1 VVNCQVVRPFA
12 ATARVTSRSCSTLLE
27 RRLTDFGA
35 DEPFAKVPAKL
46 KEHYGI
52 ELPLHLARTITEKH
66 AQRMVATAVLAH
78 DLPDQGTAVVIG
90 ETDGSMVP
98 IVSIVPRKSPD
109 EPADGRKRRSLGW
122 KEARLSLAHA
132 HGSVTPIFNATMGG
146 PDAAGDQLLDCVIRA
161 GAGSWS
167 TIHCVGDGA
176 PWIAD
181 QVDRVC
187 ADQGRYL
194 IDFMHLSDYLAA
206 AAPRCDAGGSA
217 FWLEQQK
224 ELMVTDRMAEVLA
237 NLAPHRESA
246 AIPDHE
252 APVRSC
258 YRYLENRPGQFAY
271 QEALSAN
278 LPIGSGEIESAH
290 RYIIQD
296 RLKLAGA
303 WWTLTNAIAM
313 LTLRT
318 LRANGGWDDYWD
330 QHIKH
335 AA

>member
-1 VVNCQVVRPFA
+1 MNHQVVRPFA
-12 ATARVTSRSCSTLLE
+12 ASARLTSRSCSTLLE

-52 ELPLHLARTITEKH
+52 ELPLHLGRTITEKH

-78 DLPDQGTAVVIG
+78 DLPDQGKTVVIG

-98 IVSIVPRKSPD
+98 IVSIVPRQSPD
-109 EPADGRKRRSLGW
+109 ESADGRKRRSLGW

-132 HGSVTPIFNATMGG
+132 HGSVTPSFNATMGG
-146 PDAAGDQLLDCVIRA
+146 AEETGDQLLDCLIRA
-161 GAGSWS
+161 GAGTHSA
-167 TIHCVGDGA
+167 IHCVGDGA
-176 PWIAD
+176 PWIAA

-187 ADQGRYL
+187 ADHATYL

-206 AAPRCDAGGSA
+206 AAPRCCPGESA
-217 FWLEQQK
+217 PWLEQQK
-224 ELMVTDRMAEVLA
+224 ELMLTGRMADVLD
-237 NLAPHRESA
+237 NLTPYREPPEIA
-246 AIPDHE
+246 DHE

-258 YRYLENRPGQFAY
+258 YRYLVNRPGQFAY
-271 QEALSAN
+271 QEAIAAD

-303 WWTLTNAIAM
+303 WWTLTNANAM

-318 LRANGGWDDYWD
+318 LRANGGWDDYWN
-330 QHIKH
+330 QQIKL